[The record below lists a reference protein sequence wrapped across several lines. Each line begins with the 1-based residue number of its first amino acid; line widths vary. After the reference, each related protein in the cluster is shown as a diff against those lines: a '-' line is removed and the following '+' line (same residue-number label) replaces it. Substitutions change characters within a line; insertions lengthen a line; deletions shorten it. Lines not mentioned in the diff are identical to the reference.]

1 MKSLAFAIL
10 LLGGT
15 ALFAPD
21 GLAQGQPSTA
31 ARPTMPAPATD
42 TFLTKVAAGNTFEIE
57 SSKLAL
63 SRSRNAEVK
72 AFAQMMIDMHTR
84 TTADLKAAIA
94 ESGQPLVPPTA
105 LPDDLQAKLDNLG
118 KAADA
123 DFANMMIKD
132 HGEAGAKFKKAVADA
147 KLKAPPDEMDAKH
160 KKLQEDLAKKNGA
173 DFEKSYIA
181 AQRDGH
187 KETVELFEAYAAGG
201 DNARMKQ
208 FAQELLPTLR
218 KHLEHVAK
226 LN

>member
-63 SRSRNAEVK
+63 GKKPKKEV
-72 AFAQMMIDMHTR
+72 
-84 TTADLKAAIA
+84 
-94 ESGQPLVPPTA
+94 
-105 LPDDLQAKLDNLG
+105 
-118 KAADA
+118 A

-218 KHLEHVAK
+218 KHLDHVAK